1 MTSHD
6 TPTPEALQITVPH
19 FSLQALTHLI
29 AAITPLLPPAPKRGP
44 KGMAITTR
52 VRLALSYLR
61 EGVSIRGLARIS
73 GIPVTTLRDNIGPIL
88 EAFDRLAPL
97 LPDGTI
103 IGDFDDIAWW
113 CAETGGTII
122 VDGTELAIA
131 RPTGQ
136 VEQRPYYSGKKKTHT
151 LKTIAVCDAESNL
164 LWVTPL
170 LGGAT
175 HDLTALR
182 DANFPSQRAD
192 SGLDVLAD
200 SGFQGLQHDVEALEL
215 PTRRPQDNS
224 RLTFAPNDTTPVPI
238 AFQGNQR
245 LQSEDLLAFE
255 VGYRLNAFD
264 RLTFDVTGFY
274 NRYDHVRGT
283 QTISFAPPTGT
294 LANNLDVTT
303 LGIEVASDV
312 QVHDQWRLRGA
323 YSYINMDVDGP
334 INVAL
339 NTTGRGTPH
348 HQGSLRSLLTLP
360 SHVEFDSWVRLV
372 DNLSASSIPGYVEL
386 DLRLGWKPWPNLDLS
401 VVGQNLLDRHHP
413 EAPSSPFLAT
423 QPTEVQRSV
432 FGKVTWQY

>member
-136 VEQRPYYSGKKKTHT
+136 VERLFGLQRGVTVSSGSQLGLPVEQRPYYSGKKKTHT

-182 DANFPSQRAD
+182 DANLPSHLAD

-215 PTRRPQDNS
+215 PTRRPRDNS
-224 RLTFAPNDTTPVPI
+224 ELTKTDRFFNSVLSSNRVRVEHSIGRLK
-238 AFQGNQR
+238 
-245 LQSEDLLAFE
+245 
-255 VGYRLNAFD
+255 
-264 RLTFDVTGFY
+264 
-274 NRYDHVRGT
+274 
-283 QTISFAPPTGT
+283 
-294 LANNLDVTT
+294 
-303 LGIEVASDV
+303 
-312 QVHDQWRLRGA
+312 QWR
-323 YSYINMDVDGP
+323 
-334 INVAL
+334 
-339 NTTGRGTPH
+339 
-348 HQGSLRSLLTLP
+348 
-360 SHVEFDSWVRLV
+360 W
-372 DNLSASSIPGYVEL
+372 ASSNGRCTDP
-386 DLRLGWKPWPNLDLS
+386 
-401 VVGQNLLDRHHP
+401 
-413 EAPSSPFLAT
+413 
-423 QPTEVQRSV
+423 
-432 FGKVTWQY
+432 

>member
-136 VEQRPYYSGKKKTHT
+136 VERLFGLQRGVTVSSGSQLGLPVEQRPYYSGKKKTHT

-182 DANFPSQRAD
+182 DANPHPTWPTPALTSSRTPGSKDYNTTSKHSNCPPDGPETTASSPRPTGSSTRCCHRTGSVSNTASAGSSNGGASPSRNNTAPCSNDGSQCAGRSPRSNKPGPD
-192 SGLDVLAD
+192 
-200 SGFQGLQHDVEALEL
+200 HET
-215 PTRRPQDNS
+215 PRRSN
-224 RLTFAPNDTTPVPI
+224 AYTPVP
-238 AFQGNQR
+238 R
-245 LQSEDLLAFE
+245 
-255 VGYRLNAFD
+255 R
-264 RLTFDVTGFY
+264 T
-274 NRYDHVRGT
+274 
-283 QTISFAPPTGT
+283 
-294 LANNLDVTT
+294 
-303 LGIEVASDV
+303 
-312 QVHDQWRLRGA
+312 
-323 YSYINMDVDGP
+323 
-334 INVAL
+334 
-339 NTTGRGTPH
+339 
-348 HQGSLRSLLTLP
+348 
-360 SHVEFDSWVRLV
+360 VE
-372 DNLSASSIPGYVEL
+372 ATVE
-386 DLRLGWKPWPNLDLS
+386 
-401 VVGQNLLDRHHP
+401 
-413 EAPSSPFLAT
+413 T
-423 QPTEVQRSV
+423 
-432 FGKVTWQY
+432 

>member
-136 VEQRPYYSGKKKTHT
+136 VERLFGLQRGVTVSSGSQLGLPVEQRPYYSGKKKTHT

-215 PTRRPQDNS
+215 PTRRPRDNS
-224 RLTFAPNDTTPVPI
+224 ELTKTDRFFNSVLSSNRVRVEHSIGRLK
-238 AFQGNQR
+238 
-245 LQSEDLLAFE
+245 
-255 VGYRLNAFD
+255 
-264 RLTFDVTGFY
+264 
-274 NRYDHVRGT
+274 
-283 QTISFAPPTGT
+283 
-294 LANNLDVTT
+294 
-303 LGIEVASDV
+303 
-312 QVHDQWRLRGA
+312 QWRCLTVPKQHR
-323 YSYINMDVDGP
+323 
-334 INVAL
+334 AL
-339 NTTGRGTPH
+339 LERWLPVCWALTSFQQAWP
-348 HQGSLRSLLTLP
+348 RS
-360 SHVEFDSWVRLV
+360 
-372 DNLSASSIPGYVEL
+372 
-386 DLRLGWKPWPNLDLS
+386 
-401 VVGQNLLDRHHP
+401 
-413 EAPSSPFLAT
+413 
-423 QPTEVQRSV
+423 
-432 FGKVTWQY
+432 

>member
-182 DANFPSQRAD
+182 DANLPSHLAD

-200 SGFQGLQHDVEALEL
+200 SGFQGLQHDVEAVEL
-215 PTRRPQDNS
+215 PTRRPRDNS
-224 RLTFAPNDTTPVPI
+224 ELTKTDRFFNSVLSSNRVRVEHSIGRLK
-238 AFQGNQR
+238 
-245 LQSEDLLAFE
+245 
-255 VGYRLNAFD
+255 
-264 RLTFDVTGFY
+264 
-274 NRYDHVRGT
+274 
-283 QTISFAPPTGT
+283 
-294 LANNLDVTT
+294 
-303 LGIEVASDV
+303 
-312 QVHDQWRLRGA
+312 QWRCLTVPKQHR
-323 YSYINMDVDGP
+323 
-334 INVAL
+334 AL
-339 NTTGRGTPH
+339 LERWLPVSWALTSFQQAWP
-348 HQGSLRSLLTLP
+348 RS
-360 SHVEFDSWVRLV
+360 
-372 DNLSASSIPGYVEL
+372 
-386 DLRLGWKPWPNLDLS
+386 
-401 VVGQNLLDRHHP
+401 
-413 EAPSSPFLAT
+413 
-423 QPTEVQRSV
+423 
-432 FGKVTWQY
+432 

>member
-200 SGFQGLQHDVEALEL
+200 SGFQGLQHDVEAVEL
-215 PTRRPQDNS
+215 PTRRPRDNS
-224 RLTFAPNDTTPVPI
+224 ELTKADRFFNSVLSSNRVRVEHSIGRLK
-238 AFQGNQR
+238 
-245 LQSEDLLAFE
+245 
-255 VGYRLNAFD
+255 
-264 RLTFDVTGFY
+264 
-274 NRYDHVRGT
+274 
-283 QTISFAPPTGT
+283 
-294 LANNLDVTT
+294 
-303 LGIEVASDV
+303 
-312 QVHDQWRLRGA
+312 QWRCLTVPKQHR
-323 YSYINMDVDGP
+323 
-334 INVAL
+334 AL
-339 NTTGRGTPH
+339 LERWLPVCWALTSFQQAWP
-348 HQGSLRSLLTLP
+348 RS
-360 SHVEFDSWVRLV
+360 
-372 DNLSASSIPGYVEL
+372 
-386 DLRLGWKPWPNLDLS
+386 
-401 VVGQNLLDRHHP
+401 
-413 EAPSSPFLAT
+413 
-423 QPTEVQRSV
+423 
-432 FGKVTWQY
+432 

>member
-182 DANFPSQRAD
+182 DANFPSHLAD

-215 PTRRPQDNS
+215 PTRRPRDNS
-224 RLTFAPNDTTPVPI
+224 ELTKTDRFFNSVLSSNRVRVEHSIGRLK
-238 AFQGNQR
+238 
-245 LQSEDLLAFE
+245 
-255 VGYRLNAFD
+255 
-264 RLTFDVTGFY
+264 
-274 NRYDHVRGT
+274 
-283 QTISFAPPTGT
+283 
-294 LANNLDVTT
+294 
-303 LGIEVASDV
+303 
-312 QVHDQWRLRGA
+312 QWR
-323 YSYINMDVDGP
+323 
-334 INVAL
+334 
-339 NTTGRGTPH
+339 
-348 HQGSLRSLLTLP
+348 
-360 SHVEFDSWVRLV
+360 W
-372 DNLSASSIPGYVEL
+372 ASSNGRCTDP
-386 DLRLGWKPWPNLDLS
+386 
-401 VVGQNLLDRHHP
+401 
-413 EAPSSPFLAT
+413 
-423 QPTEVQRSV
+423 
-432 FGKVTWQY
+432 

>member
-136 VEQRPYYSGKKKTHT
+136 VER
-151 LKTIAVCDAESNL
+151 L
-164 LWVTPL
+164 
-170 LGGAT
+170 
-175 HDLTALR
+175 
-182 DANFPSQRAD
+182 F
-192 SGLDVLAD
+192 
-200 SGFQGLQHDVEALEL
+200 GLQRGVMVSSSSQLGL
-215 PTRRPQDNS
+215 P
-224 RLTFAPNDTTPVPI
+224 A
-238 AFQGNQR
+238 
-245 LQSEDLLAFE
+245 
-255 VGYRLNAFD
+255 
-264 RLTFDVTGFY
+264 
-274 NRYDHVRGT
+274 
-283 QTISFAPPTGT
+283 
-294 LANNLDVTT
+294 
-303 LGIEVASDV
+303 
-312 QVHDQWRLRGA
+312 
-323 YSYINMDVDGP
+323 
-334 INVAL
+334 
-339 NTTGRGTPH
+339 
-348 HQGSLRSLLTLP
+348 
-360 SHVEFDSWVRLV
+360 
-372 DNLSASSIPGYVEL
+372 
-386 DLRLGWKPWPNLDLS
+386 
-401 VVGQNLLDRHHP
+401 
-413 EAPSSPFLAT
+413 
-423 QPTEVQRSV
+423 
-432 FGKVTWQY
+432 